1 MLKLLKDSGS
11 LEAQMATVTVLL
23 YLANNEERV
32 QSLMV
37 NLVARMAEHDYV
49 AYDDFTR
56 ENVTHFIEKFD
67 HWQLSNFD

>member
-1 MLKLLKDSGS
+1 
-11 LEAQMATVTVLL
+11 MATVTVLL

-49 AYDDFTR
+49 A
-56 ENVTHFIEKFD
+56 
-67 HWQLSNFD
+67 